1 MNFWVSNKSYFY
13 LPFNKLKLSY
23 ILSFSHIL
31 GLISLKTGVSV
42 LKLVY
47 YYIEIFIFNLKF
59 TNKLYLI
66 YYNKILQII
75 EKEINKII
83 DLYKII

>member
-1 MNFWVSNKSYFY
+1 M
-13 LPFNKLKLSY
+13 
-23 ILSFSHIL
+23 L
-31 GLISLKTGVSV
+31 GLISLTTGVSV

-66 YYNKILQII
+66 YYL
-75 EKEINKII
+75 
-83 DLYKII
+83 